1 MMIKIMKIVV
11 AAGFLLTIL
20 SACGV
25 TEEQPQSVIED
36 APTGNASGITLAGQ
50 EVPEIIGTLKQIDAE
65 EAIITVSGK
74 DIQYRLSDVAKEQII
89 NQEVDIDQEVT
100 FKTFSIGD
108 QKETVAEFI
117 LE

>member
-11 AAGFLLTIL
+11 AAGFLLTII

-25 TEEQPQSVIED
+25 VEEQPQSVIED
-36 APTGNASGITLAGQ
+36 TPTGNASGITLAGQ
-50 EVPEIIGTLKQIDAE
+50 EAPEIIGTLKQIDAD
-65 EAIITVSGK
+65 EAIITVSGQ
-74 DIQYRLSDVAKEQII
+74 DIQYRLSDVAKNQIN
-89 NQEVDIDQEVT
+89 NQEVDINQQVT

>member
-11 AAGFLLTIL
+11 AVGFLLTL

-50 EVPEIIGTLKQIDAE
+50 EAPEIIGTLKQIDAD
-65 EAIITVSGK
+65 EAIITVSGQ
-74 DIQYRLSDVAKEQII
+74 DIQYRLSDVAKNQIN
-89 NQEVDIDQEVT
+89 NQEVDVNQEVT